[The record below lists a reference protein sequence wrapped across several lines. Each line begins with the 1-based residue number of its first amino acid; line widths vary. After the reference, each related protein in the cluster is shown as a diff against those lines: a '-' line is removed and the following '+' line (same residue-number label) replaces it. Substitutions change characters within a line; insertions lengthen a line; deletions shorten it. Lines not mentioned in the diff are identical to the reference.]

1 MNRLKT
7 QTWGKLTGLGLFCV
21 FPALVAAQQSAALL
35 SCHGVDFEP
44 GADIPFIIFSSHGYP
59 AVTAKMEQD
68 FGTERLTDLLALG
81 KFSGLAVNDMF
92 VPLLTLPCSYDTY
105 EATGCGPNFL
115 FGGGVENASLTGER
129 LSFTLIDEDVVNE
142 VVIGNRNYDSLTL
155 TSTKGAAVTTSAWS
169 RLGDGTE
176 IYSGDS
182 GDGNVIRYT
191 ERPDCSGEGYIA
203 QAENGSVKQTFE
215 VNWTSTTA
223 ADFTL
228 SYTLCNYVDGTDCVS
243 GAF

>member
-1 MNRLKT
+1 MRRNAAPWT
-7 QTWGKLTGLGLFCV
+7 NAIGVGLCC
-21 FPALVAAQQSAALL
+21 LVPSIAVSQDSAALR
-35 SCHGVDFEP
+35 SCHGVDFQA
-44 GADIPFIIFSSHGYP
+44 GDDIPYIIFSSHSYP
-59 AVTAKMEQD
+59 AVSAKMEQD
-68 FGTERLTDLLALG
+68 FGSERLTDLLALG
-81 KFSGLAVNDMF
+81 KFSGLAINDMF
-92 VPLLTLPCSYDTY
+92 VPLLTVPCSHETYD
-105 EATGCGPNFL
+105 ATGCRPNFL
-115 FGGGVENASLTGER
+115 FGGGVEDASLTGER
-129 LSFTLIDEDVVNE
+129 LSFTLIDEDVVNQI
-142 VVIGNRNYDSLTL
+142 VIGNRNYDSLTL
-155 TSTKGAAVTTSAWS
+155 TSTKGASVTTSAWS

-176 IYSGDS
+176 VYSGDS

-215 VNWTSTTA
+215 ISWTSTTA